1 MKKLITI
8 LALSLV
14 SVLQAHEP
22 LQGSMREGEPKD
34 PLAFRND
41 SALVAE
47 DVSFSHFSVFLE
59 GGEIYPMGDLMD
71 AVENALY
78 GGVGI
83 HYTYWD
89 NVDGVVMFQY
99 TYFKPR
105 PKIYYDG
112 VHQFM
117 GRVGADWKWKTIHP
131 VVLGGGFTCS
141 WTRADAEEIN
151 YAKPGGTLT
160 DNETEFGWY
169 ARISLPVFRYKEY
182 SAGFHVM
189 WEQLWTLPKSSNMLY
204 AGLTFERSI
213 W

>member
-14 SVLQAHEP
+14 SLLH
-22 LQGSMREGEPKD
+22 
-34 PLAFRND
+34 
-41 SALVAE
+41 AE
-47 DVSFSHFSVFLE
+47 DSFAFTKDSVAVENDISFSHLSVFLE

-71 AVENALY
+71 AVKTALY
-78 GGVGI
+78 GGIGVR
-83 HYTYWD
+83 YTYWE
-89 NVDGVVMFQY
+89 NVDGIVMFQY

-105 PKIYYDG
+105 ADIKYDG

-117 GRVGADWKWKTIHP
+117 GRVGVEWKWP
-131 VVLGGGFTCS
+131 VIRPVALGGGFTCS
-141 WTRADAEEIN
+141 WARADAEN
-151 YAKPGGTLT
+151 FNWMQQGGSLA

-169 ARISLPVFRYKEY
+169 ARISLPVFRFQEY

-189 WEQLWTLPKSSNMLY
+189 WERLWTLPKRSDMLS
-204 AGLTFERSI
+204 AGITFERSI